1 MCVHERTKSAV
12 KKTEK
17 HGEKEEAEVEAPAP
31 VSVRCVCV
39 CVRECVC
46 VCGGLVV
53 VEAGP
58 LDWGSVPANG
68 FR

>member
-1 MCVHERTKSAV
+1 MCVHERTKSVV

-17 HGEKEEAEVEAPAP
+17 HEEVVEAEAEAPAP
-31 VSVRCVCV
+31 VSVRCV

-46 VCGGLVV
+46 VCGGLV